1 MVLSVVAYQRT
12 KIIGQGKFGTVY
24 KGYHKKTRQTVAIKV
39 LELDTKENE
48 VTDVQQEIQFLAAL
62 KNTPNVTHYHGSFLD
77 DTKLWII
84 MDFCAGGSL
93 RTLLKPGVF
102 EERHIAVIVREVLLA
117 LLAVHKIGVI
127 HRDLK
132 AANILITKDGLVQLC
147 DFGVAAQLTANA
159 LKRTTIAGTPFW
171 MAPEV
176 IREGAQYNAKAD
188 IWSLGITI
196 YELATGNPPY
206 CDKGATWA
214 MTMIE
219 KLTPP
224 RLEGR
229 EYPPALKECI
239 ALCLDEN
246 SEERPCADEL
256 LKCKLVKQ
264 YKNLPTS
271 ILKDLVSRYLLWRD
285 KTRRESVFYTVED
298 ERDSSNDDIKV
309 QWDFDSLNSKEYIIE
324 NDINIDNDDNFV
336 HDGLWRDI
344 GDETMMGERTLRT
357 QGRMNDTINEP
368 RALLATNSM
377 WKQKTYDDNLFGTK
391 TNTVPKSL
399 ISLFVEEPSAEETPL
414 VPSIAGLLM
423 PSITLPELLPLASP
437 TIEIPDMERL
447 AKISTALAG
456 SSQSSH
462 TASRTLQ
469 SNTDTFPK
477 LNKPPALIHSHSTTA
492 TSDSRINSP
501 IGRARKKTILM
512 SLNASSP
519 NIAHHT
525 LDPLG
530 PHTPPYAHDSNN
542 GLRENSSPLINKTAS
557 AGSVATVPLTSNAPS
572 SGSAMNSIDAISSGS
587 PSKSMRPLHHTNN
600 PMLQPINFKLNGE
613 EASVPSTKLSTS
625 LTMMAAQSAAS
636 AVSAVSAASSASSA
650 AASMGTAS
658 HGNRNAI
665 FEKRDKPALRI
676 QMPVPS
682 ALFNLLSAL
691 TNEEGG
697 AKRQNDNV
705 NQFGINPASLGNIT
719 SMTPV
724 TENPFGDEPRDNV
737 LPRAP
742 PQKKPPLSLLGMK
755 PGPVAT
761 NLTGPLTAPLP
772 VTGQVPNPLS
782 SVSLATST
790 SASAGITANPLSS
803 STSLTASVPLSATVP
818 GASGNRPHANLMPSW
833 PGSTGRTNKF
843 PVIPAF
849 NVELLLDLTPKAKVS
864 SEIESLMNLL
874 EQGLEAIEV
883 SLPS

>member
-132 AANILITKDGLVQLC
+132 AANILVTKDGLVQLC

-159 LKRTTIAGTPFW
+159 LKRTTMAGTPFW

-246 SEERPCADEL
+246 SDERPSADDL

-271 ILKDLVSRYLLWRD
+271 TLKDLVSRYLLWRD
-285 KTRRESVFYTVED
+285 KTRRESVFYSVEE

-324 NDINIDNDDNFV
+324 NDIHIDNDDNYV
-336 HDGLWRDI
+336 HDGLWRDE

-368 RALLATNSM
+368 RALLGTNSM
-377 WKQKTYDDNLFGTK
+377 RKQKTYDDSLYGTK

-399 ISLFVEEPSAEETPL
+399 ISLFVEESAEKEAPL

-423 PSITLPELLPLASP
+423 PSITLPELLPVASP

-447 AKISTALAG
+447 AKISTTLAG

-469 SNTDTFPK
+469 PNTDTFPK
-477 LNKPPALIHSHSTTA
+477 LNKPPTLVHSHSTTA

-501 IGRARKKTILM
+501 ISRARKKTILM

-519 NIAHHT
+519 NITHHT

-530 PHTPPYAHDSNN
+530 PHTPPYAQDIN
-542 GLRENSSPLINKTAS
+542 GIRETPSPLINKVT
-557 AGSVATVPLTSNAPS
+557 S
-572 SGSAMNSIDAISSGS
+572 SGSASTVPSGGSINPSGSAVNSVDALSSGS

-613 EASVPSTKLSTS
+613 EASVPSTKLATS
-625 LTMMAAQSAAS
+625 LTMLAAQSAANS
-636 AVSAVSAASSASSA
+636 TSSA
-650 AASMGTAS
+650 AVAHGT
-658 HGNRNAI
+658 RNAI

-691 TNEEGG
+691 TNEEGES
-697 AKRQNDNV
+697 KRQNENV

-724 TENPFGDEPRDNV
+724 AENPFGDEPRDNV
-737 LPRAP
+737 LLRAP
-742 PQKKPPLSLLGMK
+742 PQKKPPLTLLGLK
-755 PGPVAT
+755 SIPVAT

-772 VTGQVPNPLS
+772 GTGNVPNPLS
-782 SVSLATST
+782 SVSLATSF
-790 SASAGITANPLSS
+790 SVSAGHSANVMSS
-803 STSLTASVPLSATVP
+803 SSSLPTSGPTSATVP
-818 GASGNRPHANLMPSW
+818 VGGGSRPHANLMPSW
-833 PGSTGRTNKF
+833 PGSASRANKF

-849 NVELLLDLTPKAKVS
+849 NVELLLDFTPKAKVS
-864 SEIESLMNLL
+864 GEIESLMKLL